1 MVTLKMSKTPSEP
14 KFGQIKTASE
24 LGKIIRTFRKSHD
37 LTLEKVS
44 GLSHLSMRFLSE
56 LERGKETAE
65 LGKVL
70 ETLNKL
76 GLEVIIQPRGQEQK
90 PPREAKKQLKDV
102 PNEN

>member
-1 MVTLKMSKTPSEP
+1 MSSTTIIKTP
-14 KFGQIKTASE
+14 KE
-24 LGKIIRTFRKSHD
+24 LGKTIKTFRKNQN

-44 GLSHLSMRFLSE
+44 GLSNLGMRFLSE

-76 GLEVIIQPRGQEQK
+76 GLEVIIQPRGK
-90 PPREAKKQLKDV
+90 HKLKSES
-102 PNEN
+102 NEE